1 MMHQKEAFYINSRIF
16 LQFTNNQLCEIA
28 YKSYIP
34 EFKESSKRSK
44 ITLQMKD
51 NKLIFTIKSKDI
63 TAFRAALNEI
73 ISFGKIFEKSVQL
86 IQKQQLISPL

>member
-1 MMHQKEAFYINSRIF
+1 MINQKKAFQIKSKIF
-16 LQFTNNQLCEIA
+16 LQFTNNTLCEIA

-51 NKLIFTIKSKDI
+51 KDLIYTIKSKDI

-73 ISFGKIFEKSVQL
+73 VSFGKIFEKSVQL
-86 IQKQQLISPL
+86 I

>member
-1 MMHQKEAFYINSRIF
+1 MIYKKNLFHINSKIF
-16 LQFTNNQLCEIA
+16 LQFTNKKLCEIA

-44 ITLQMKD
+44 ITLQLKD
-51 NKLIFTIKSKDI
+51 KDLIFTIKSKDI

-86 IQKQQLISPL
+86 I

>member
-1 MMHQKEAFYINSRIF
+1 MIHKKNAFHINSRIF
-16 LQFTNNQLCEIA
+16 LQFTNNKLCEIA

-34 EFKESSKRSK
+34 EFKGSSKRSK
-44 ITLQMKD
+44 MTLQMKD
-51 NKLIFTIKSKDI
+51 KDLIFIIKSKDI

-86 IQKQQLISPL
+86 A

>member
-1 MMHQKEAFYINSRIF
+1 MIHKKNAFQINSKIL
-16 LQFTNNQLCEIA
+16 LQFTNNKLCEIA

-44 ITLQMKD
+44 ITLQIKD
-51 NKLIFTIKSKDI
+51 KDLIFIIKSKDI

-86 IQKQQLISPL
+86 T